1 MTDIHSVKSLPVS
14 LDTGTRTE
22 GVVDLEG
29 ESMREETRP
38 LISKTSAL
46 MRWSEGGFNLSAT
59 SAIRSDS
66 LKSFNLS
73 AMDYN

>member
-1 MTDIHSVKSLPVS
+1 MHLSLDASMTDIHSVKSLPVS
-14 LDTGTRTE
+14 LDTGNRTE

-46 MRWSEGGFNLSAT
+46 MR
-59 SAIRSDS
+59 
-66 LKSFNLS
+66 
-73 AMDYN
+73 